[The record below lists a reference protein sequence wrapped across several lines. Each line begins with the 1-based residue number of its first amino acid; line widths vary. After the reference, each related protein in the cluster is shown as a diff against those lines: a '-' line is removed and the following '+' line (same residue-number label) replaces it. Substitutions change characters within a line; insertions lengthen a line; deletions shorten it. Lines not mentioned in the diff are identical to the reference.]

1 MEKYEEIKTD
11 VLIIGSEAG
20 GARAAIEAA
29 KQGRDVLMVSKG
41 VQSKSGVTMLA
52 VYSCNAALGHA
63 DPRDNP
69 EVHFRDTVI
78 GGRFLNNQKLVEIFT
93 KEAIDRVLEMEQ
105 YGIRWTKRDG
115 KFDQGMVPGH
125 TYPRS
130 LHVEWATGIHFS
142 RVLRTEA
149 KKYPKVKTLNLVFVT
164 GLIQSEGKIAGAFAI
179 NMVVGTFMVIRAK
192 ATVLATGGGMYLYD
206 VNSATY
212 ESTGDGYAYAYRAGA
227 KLMDMEYPQFYPTC
241 MAYPLSIRGLP
252 GATTV
257 RYFLNAK
264 LYNTEGERFMRRYD
278 PARMEMTTR
287 DVLARSIFKEMKAGR
302 GSPHGGVWLDCSFLP
317 RNIILSQVDRVM
329 GGKWKWSG
337 TDIQEYGLDVTKM
350 AIEVAPAMHYFMG
363 GIRVDEQGA
372 TGVEGLFAGGEAIVG
387 IDGANRLAGNALS
400 ACLVTGC
407 RAGRYAG
414 EHAAGGRLPEV
425 GPRLVE
431 AEQRR
436 VFGFLDETEGENPIR
451 LRRDLQRLMYSQ
463 VGIVR
468 RKDELLD
475 AIKTIGEM
483 QKKKLKVTTK
493 TRRYNGEW
501 IESLAVSNMLDVGEM
516 IARSALMRTESRGAH
531 YREDYPESNDREWL
545 KNVFVEKKEGEMASG
560 SVPVVITKLR
570 PEEVSDE
577 LKKDN

>member
-1 MEKYEEIKTD
+1 MEKYSELRTD
-11 VLIIGSEAG
+11 VLIIGSEAA

-78 GGRFLNNQKLVEIFT
+78 GGRFLNNQKLVEIYT
-93 KEAIDRVLEMEQ
+93 KEAIDRVLEMEE

-115 KFDQGMVPGH
+115 KFDQGLVPGH

-142 RVLRTEA
+142 RALRSEA
-149 KKYPKVKTLNLVFVT
+149 MKYPKVKALNLVFVT
-164 GLIQSEGKIAGAFAI
+164 GLIQLEGKIGGAFAI
-179 NMVVGTFMVIRAK
+179 NMVDGTFVVIRAK
-192 ATVLATGGGMYLYD
+192 ATLLATGGGMYLYD
-206 VNSATY
+206 VNSASY
-212 ESTGDGYAYAYRAGA
+212 ESTGDGYAYAYHASA

-241 MAYPLSIRGLP
+241 MAYPLSIRGLA

-287 DVLARSIFKEMKAGR
+287 DVLARSIFREMKVGR
-302 GSPHGGVWLDCSFLP
+302 GSSHGGVWLDCSFLP
-317 RNIILSQVDRVM
+317 SNIILAQVDRVM

-372 TGVEGLFAGGEAIVG
+372 AGVEGLFAGGEAIVG

-414 EHAAGGRLPEV
+414 EYATRAKLLEIA
-425 GPRLVE
+425 PRSIE
-431 AEQRR
+431 EEQRR
-436 VFGFLDETEGENPIR
+436 TFGLLEAQEGESPIR
-451 LRRDLQRLMYSQ
+451 LRISLQRLMYSH

-468 RKDELLD
+468 REEELLE

-483 QKKKLKVTTK
+483 RKKKLKVTAKTK
-493 TRRYNGEW
+493 RYNREW
-501 IESLAVSNMLDVGEM
+501 IEALAVANMLDVGEM

-545 KNVFVEKKEGEMASG
+545 KNVVVEKKKGEMTLG
-560 SVPVVITKLR
+560 TVPVVITKLR